1 MKKGDLRATLHK
13 EVMPEKVCL
22 FPPFGV
28 ENPGNT
34 PSISAVFALTDE
46 NLHPFQVLCSFEVA
60 TFLIN
65 K

>member
-1 MKKGDLRATLHK
+1 ML
-13 EVMPEKVCL
+13 EKVCL
-22 FPPFGV
+22 FSPFGV
-28 ENPGNT
+28 KNPRNT

-46 NLHPFQVLCSFEVA
+46 NLHPFQVLRSFEVA